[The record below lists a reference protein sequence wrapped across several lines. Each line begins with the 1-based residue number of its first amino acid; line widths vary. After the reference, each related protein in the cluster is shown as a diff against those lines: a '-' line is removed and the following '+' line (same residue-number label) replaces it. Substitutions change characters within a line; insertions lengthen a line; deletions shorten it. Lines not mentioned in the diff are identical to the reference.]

1 MDPLRKLAKLVE
13 RGLRLGTARGQQR
26 GERRVAVCLGVPVG
40 EAQLV
45 GECEE
50 PLLGAVMQ
58 VALETTPLLVRDLDD
73 ARSRGAHRLELCQH
87 LRLQALVLDSEVGRG
102 SDVTPEVVHVEVP
115 GEGWSAMAEAQG
127 AADTE

>member
-58 VALETTPLLVRDLDD
+58 VALETTSTMR
-73 ARSRGAHRLELCQH
+73 AREARTASSCA
-87 LRLQALVLDSEVGRG
+87 S
-102 SDVTPEVVHVEVP
+102 T
-115 GEGWSAMAEAQG
+115 SACRRSFSTARW
-127 AADTE
+127 AADPMSRPR